1 MRPRDRVSGVTSH
14 PLSDDHPSAVPAD
27 LLRVPC
33 GPFELELLVP
43 RDMDE
48 EPGERI
54 SFWFGLTCAAVAL
67 ARQLAAGPRL
77 DGQRTL
83 ELGCGL
89 GLAGLAAGRK
99 GAAVTFS
106 DMMPQA
112 LRFARDNARRNG
124 LRGARVLQLD
134 WERPGALERYDLLL
148 GAEVAYDYFHHDDL
162 LAVLQRALAPGGRI
176 LLADRR
182 RLAIDRFL
190 GRLVGRG
197 FACREI
203 RERVRLQGLEQQV
216 SVFSLRRAGDD
227 IS

>member
-1 MRPRDRVSGVTSH
+1 MNASSKTDRI
-14 PLSDDHPSAVPAD
+14 PAASTE
-27 LLRVPC
+27 LLCLPC
-33 GPFELELLVP
+33 GPFELELLAP
-43 RDMDE
+43 RDMEE
-48 EPGERI
+48 EPGQRI

-67 ARQLAAGPRL
+67 ARHLATGPSL
-77 DGQRTL
+77 AGQRVL

-89 GLAGLAAGRK
+89 GLAGLAAGRR
-99 GAAVTFS
+99 GAEVTFS
-106 DMMPQA
+106 DMMPEA
-112 LRFARDNARRNG
+112 LLFARDNALRNG

-162 LAVLQRALAPGGRI
+162 LAVLQQALAVGGRI

-190 GRLVGRG
+190 GRLLGRG
-197 FACREI
+197 FTCREQ
-203 RERVRLQGLEQQV
+203 RQRVALLGLEQEV
-216 SVFSLRRAGDD
+216 SVFSLCCSGVD